1 MVSLFVLFSIFY
13 KKSYSKK
20 NKVVKKEEESE
31 DQCHKAMGE
40 ISSATKDAVGHAA
53 KEGGKFV
60 ASASNVVKRTGTSR
74 AM

>member
-1 MVSLFVLFSIFY
+1 MVSLFVLFFIFY
-13 KKSYSKK
+13 KRSYSKK
-20 NKVVKKEEESE
+20 NKAKKEDEGE

-60 ASASNVVKRTGTSR
+60 ASASNVVKRTGANR
-74 AM
+74 AI